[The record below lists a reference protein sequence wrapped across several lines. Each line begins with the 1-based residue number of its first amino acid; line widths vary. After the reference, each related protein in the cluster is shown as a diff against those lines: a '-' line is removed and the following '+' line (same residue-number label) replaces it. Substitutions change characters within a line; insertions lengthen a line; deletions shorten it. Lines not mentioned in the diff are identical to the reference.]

1 MTMTRGTAVLTGLMI
16 ATGGVV
22 AADAA
27 GESEG
32 GGPVAAFTIQGV
44 RLRMPVSEAEKV
56 LAERGF
62 VRKGS
67 GYSFVEAIEPPAD
80 DNPLAALGYVTK
92 SDEPQTTKHLTLEP
106 HSGVV
111 ARVVL
116 TQSYGEGIELD
127 PEAIRNQIVAKVGE
141 PDNEIGRPKA
151 RWVYFSDAPG
161 SPDQRQVTQACQEA
175 ADPSLPAF
183 KTLSLAQAATQASKW
198 AYQGED
204 EVKRVC
210 PGALETYRAFID
222 GYLAPK
228 LTLKVGTEHFQ
239 SRTVHLELSERGIE
253 DRKQRQA
260 LLEREQNKPPD
271 VEATLDF

>member
-1 MTMTRGTAVLTGLMI
+1 MTRGLAVWTGLMI
-16 ATGGVV
+16 ATAGPLV
-22 AADAA
+22 ADAA
-27 GESEG
+27 GESQG
-32 GGPVAAFTIQGV
+32 SGRVAAFTIQGV
-44 RLRMPVSEAEKV
+44 RLRMPIAEAEKV
-56 LAERGF
+56 LAERGL

-67 GYSFVEAIEPPAD
+67 GYSFVEAAEPVAD

-92 SDEPQTTKHLTLEP
+92 SDTPQTTKHVTLEL

-116 TQSYGEGIELD
+116 TQSYGTGYELD
-127 PEAIRNQIVAKVGE
+127 PEAIRNQVVAKVGE
-141 PDNEIGRPKA
+141 PDNEIARPNA

-161 SPDQRQVTQACQEA
+161 SPDQRQVTQACQGA

-183 KTLSLAQAATQASKW
+183 QTLSLAQTATQASKW
-198 AYQGED
+198 AYRGED

-210 PGALETYRAFID
+210 PDALETYRAFID

-239 SRTVHLELSERGIE
+239 SRTVHLELSEQGIE
-253 DRKQRQA
+253 DREQRQA
-260 LLEREQNKPPD
+260 LLEREQSKPPA